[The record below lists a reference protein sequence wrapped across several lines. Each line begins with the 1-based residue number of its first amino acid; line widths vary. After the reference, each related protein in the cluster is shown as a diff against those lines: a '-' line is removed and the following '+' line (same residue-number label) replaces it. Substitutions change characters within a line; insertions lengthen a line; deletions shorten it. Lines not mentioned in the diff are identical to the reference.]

1 MLIDPRHDET
11 WARLLAGDRDALLS
25 LYNYHYIG
33 LINYGL
39 KLTGDKELTKDCITQ
54 ILLRLWDK
62 RRQLP
67 AVENPRSYLLTCLK
81 HELFA
86 ERKAETA
93 RALVSS
99 RLQRTISDRS
109 EPSYE
114 EYIIQLQTNKAL
126 AEKLAIAL
134 NKLSKREKEL
144 LRLKFFDD
152 LDYDEIASRCNIT
165 KRTAYNIIHSALN
178 TLKSLFASSP
188 RNGLVVDPTLLI
200 LVCFTFFQ

>member
-1 MLIDPRHDET
+1 MLIDPCHVET
-11 WARLLAGDRDALLS
+11 WAKLRAGDPDALLS

-39 KLTGDKELTKDCITQ
+39 KLTGDKDLTRDCITQ

-93 RALVSS
+93 RAVFSG
-99 RLQRTISDRS
+99 RLQRIAERS

-114 EYIIQLQTNKAL
+114 EYIVQLQTNKAL
-126 AEKLAIAL
+126 ADKLAKAL
-134 NKLSKREKEL
+134 NSLSKREKEL
-144 LRLKFFDD
+144 LGLKFFDN
-152 LDYDEIASRCNIT
+152 LDYEEIASRCSIT
-165 KRTAYNIIHSALN
+165 KRTAYNIIHSALK
-178 TLKSLFASSP
+178 TLKSLFAVSP
-188 RNGLVVDPTLLI
+188 KNGVVVDPTLLI
-200 LVCFTFFQ
+200 LACLYFFQ

>member
-1 MLIDPRHDET
+1 MLNDSRHDET
-11 WARLLAGDRDALLS
+11 WARLRAGDRDALLS

-39 KLTGDKELTKDCITQ
+39 KLTGDKELTRDCITQ

-67 AVENPRSYLLTCLK
+67 PVENPRSYLLTCLK

-93 RALVSS
+93 RAVISR
-99 RLQRTISDRS
+99 RLQRMSERS

-114 EYIIQLQTNKAL
+114 EYIVQLQTNKAL
-126 AEKLAIAL
+126 ADKLANAL
-134 NKLSKREKEL
+134 NTLSNREKEL
-144 LRLKFFDD
+144 LGLKFFDD
-152 LDYDEIASRCNIT
+152 LDYDEIASRCSIT
-165 KRTAYNIIHSALN
+165 KRTAYNIIHSALQR
-178 TLKSLFASSP
+178 LKSLFAVSP
-188 RNGLVVDPTLLI
+188 RNGVVVDPTLLI
-200 LVCFTFFQ
+200 LACLSFFQ

>member
-1 MLIDPRHDET
+1 MLIDRCHDET
-11 WARLLAGDRDALLS
+11 WAKLRAGDRDALLS

-39 KLTGDKELTKDCITQ
+39 KLTGDKDLTRDCITQ

-93 RALVSS
+93 RAVLSG
-99 RLQRTISDRS
+99 RLQRIAERS

-114 EYIIQLQTNKAL
+114 EYIVQLQTNKAL
-126 AEKLAIAL
+126 AEKLAKAL
-134 NKLSKREKEL
+134 NSLSKREKEL
-144 LRLKFFDD
+144 LGLKFFDN
-152 LDYDEIASRCNIT
+152 LDYEEIASRCSIT
-165 KRTAYNIIHSALN
+165 KRTAYNIIHSALK
-178 TLKSLFASSP
+178 TLKSLFAVSP
-188 RNGLVVDPTLLI
+188 KNGVVVDPTLLI
-200 LVCFTFFQ
+200 LACLYFFQ